1 MNKKALRKDFFME
14 IRTSLGR
21 FLSIFF
27 IVAIG
32 VAFFSGIRAT
42 EPDMR
47 YSGDEY
53 FDEKNLMDLQ
63 VISTLGLTDKD
74 IRALE
79 KLDGVKNV
87 EYGYSVDAL
96 CTANDSQQAVHIM
109 SILPTMNVLTVE
121 EGRLPKKANEC
132 VVDADYLGTSGYEI
146 GDKITFTSG
155 TEDEITDTLS
165 TDTFTIVG
173 SVSSPCYIAFHRG
186 STTIGTGSIAAFI
199 CVPEESFDMEVYTEL
214 YLSVEGAA
222 ELTEFT
228 DEYTERIEEIKEK
241 VEGIRKEREEAR
253 YQDIIDE
260 ANEELEDA
268 RQELEDAKK
277 EAEKELKDAEEK
289 IKDGWKKWNDGKS
302 KLDDS
307 AVKMEDSRAQLI
319 SSQSEVDRNTAEL
332 ERQNGLLNQKVAE
345 YNGHVEEY
353 NQQLGEFNKRS
364 AEYDQSLE
372 KYNQGLNEYNKGV
385 NEYNQSL
392 EEYNQQLEE
401 FNQQKEQYFEKKDEY
416 DAQKRLFDRQ
426 KQEYEQQK
434 QLLAE
439 GKAKLDEGYRQLEI
453 LQAQKAELEALIESV
468 GNQVSPNRTDV
479 SGNGNGSGDENNTEG
494 SGSADNTTTGSG
506 SSGGGTVDITALQAQ
521 LRQLEAAIQT
531 AGDELSVQSAE
542 LAKGQAQLDAAAP
555 QLKEGEAQLES
566 GRKQLESAWQ
576 QIESAQ
582 EQFDEGRVQLQEA
595 REQLMEAKAEL
606 DSGWA
611 KLMDGKAQLDNGRT
625 QLNDAKAQLDDGQAQ
640 LDNAKNQI
648 QSGRNQLASG
658 QAQIDDGWYQL
669 WQGEKQISEAQSEL
683 TEKKTELTDAEKEYE
698 EAKADAEKKIAD
710 GEKELRDAED
720 EISKIEHA
728 KWYIN
733 DRSDLTEHAG
743 YGENADRMRAIGQ
756 VFPVLFFLVAAL
768 ISLTTMTRMVEE
780 QRTQIGTLKA
790 LGYERHSIAAKY
802 LGYASLATVLG
813 SIVGVL
819 FGEKVF
825 PYIIIVAYG
834 IMYEHI
840 PNVVTPYNLY
850 YALTAS
856 IAALAC
862 TLLATIFSC
871 YRELREQAAE
881 LMRPPTPKQGKRVL
895 LERIPFIWN
904 RLNFT
909 WKATVRNLVRYKK
922 RFFMTIFGIGGC
934 MALLLVGFGLKDS
947 IFDIG
952 VLQYHELQ
960 IYDGDIILNEDA
972 SDQEKAEACEALDSD
987 SRVEKTEVNL
997 LKQVTIGREKKK
1009 KDVYLNVPADVE
1021 MFPQFV
1027 IHRDRVTKEVFTL
1040 DDDGVILTEKMA
1052 KELEAGVGDTIFI
1065 KDDVKGEIEVQI
1077 SAVCEN
1083 YMQHYLY
1090 MTPSLYQEVYGKAPD
1105 YNSIYFIM
1113 KEGKEQELED
1123 VGEDVLKEKGA
1134 LSASYTKDIEAQ
1146 LNDMLVSL
1154 NIVMVVLVIS
1164 AGMLAFVVL
1173 YNLNNINITE
1183 RKRELATLKVL
1194 GFYPGEVA
1202 QYVYREN
1209 IILTVFGAMAGII
1222 LGKFLHQFVIVTV
1235 EIDSAM
1241 FGRNIDFSS
1250 FVYGFLI
1257 TIGFSAFVNGVMYF
1271 KLKKIDMVE
1280 SLKSVE

>member
-1 MNKKALRKDFFME
+1 MSKKALRKDFFME

-63 VISTLGLTDKD
+63 VISTLGLTDDD
-74 IRALE
+74 IQALE
-79 KLDGVKNV
+79 ALDGVKKV

-96 CTANDSQQAVHIM
+96 CMANDSQQAVHIL

-121 EGRLPKKANEC
+121 EGRLPKKADEC
-132 VVDADYLGTSGYEI
+132 VVDADYLGVSGYKV
-146 GDKITFTSG
+146 GDKITFMSG

-165 TDTFTIVG
+165 KDTFTIVG
-173 SVSSPCYIAFHRG
+173 AVSSPCYIAFHRG
-186 STTIGTGSIAAFI
+186 STTIGTGSIAAFV
-199 CVPEESFDMEVYTEL
+199 CVPEESFDMDVYTEL

-228 DEYTERIEEIKEK
+228 DAYANRIEEVKAK
-241 VEGIRKEREEAR
+241 VEGIRKKREEAR

-268 RQELEDAKK
+268 RKELEDAKK

-302 KLDDS
+302 QADDS
-307 AVKMEDSRAQLI
+307 AVKLEDSRAQLI
-319 SSQSEVDRNTAEL
+319 SSQWEVDHNTAEL
-332 ERQNGLLNQKVAE
+332 ERQNGLLNQKVEE

-353 NQQLGEFNKRS
+353 NEQLGEFNRRS
-364 AEYDQSLE
+364 AEYDQSLADF
-372 KYNQGLNEYNKGV
+372 NKGV
-385 NEYNQSL
+385 NEYNQRL
-392 EEYNQQLEE
+392 AEYNEQLEE
-401 FNQQKEQYFEKKDEY
+401 FNAQKEQYYEKKNEY
-416 DAQKRLFDRQ
+416 DSQKKKFDQQ
-426 KQEYEQQK
+426 KQEYIQQK
-434 QLLAE
+434 QDLE
-439 GKAKLDEGYRQLEI
+439 SKKA
-453 LQAQKAELEALIESV
+453 
-468 GNQVSPNRTDV
+468 DV
-479 SGNGNGSGDENNTEG
+479 DNGLS
-494 SGSADNTTTGSG
+494 
-506 SSGGGTVDITALQAQ
+506 
-521 LRQLEAAIQT
+521 QLEAGIKQCDEEIQKLEGFLASQNSLSSVVPNNQDNQGNQGNLGEGSQEEQNILDQMKAQL
-531 AGDELSVQSAE
+531 AGLRATKADLEKQYTELSTNKVQISAGLKE
-542 LAKGQAQLDAAAP
+542 MEAAGAQLE
-555 QLKEGEAQLES
+555 EGEAQLES
-566 GRKQLESAWQ
+566 GRVQLESAWK
-576 QIESAQ
+576 QIEAAQ
-582 EQFDEGRVQLQEA
+582 IQFDEGRVQLEEAQAEIEEGRAQLQE
-595 REQLMEAKAEL
+595 
-606 DSGWA
+606 
-611 KLMDGKAQLDNGRT
+611 GKAQLDDGKT
-625 QLNDAKAQLDDGQAQ
+625 QLNDAKAQLDDGYIQ
-640 LDNAKNQI
+640 LEDAKNQI

-669 WQGEKQISEAQSEL
+669 WQGESQLSDAQTEL
-683 TEKKTELTDAEKEYE
+683 TGKKKELTDAEKEYE
-698 EAKADAEKKIAD
+698 KAKADAEKKIAD
-710 GEKELRDAED
+710 GEKELQDAED

-802 LGYASLATVLG
+802 LGYACLATVLG

-825 PYIIIVAYG
+825 PYVIIVAYG

-840 PNVVTPYNLY
+840 PNIVTPYNLY

-856 IAALAC
+856 IAALVC

-972 SDQEKAEACEALDSD
+972 SAEEKAAACEKLSED

-997 LKQVTIGREKKK
+997 LKQVTIGRGRKK

-1021 MFPQFV
+1021 LFPQFV
-1027 IHRDRVTKEVFTL
+1027 IHRDRVTGEIFTL

-1052 KELEAGVGDTIFI
+1052 KQLEAGAGDTIFI
-1065 KDDVKGEIEVQI
+1065 KDDVKGEIEVTI

-1090 MTPSLYQEVYGKAPD
+1090 MTPSLYKEVYGKTPD

-1113 KEGKEQELED
+1113 KEGKEQALED
-1123 VGEDVLKEKGA
+1123 VGEAVLKEKGA

-1154 NIVMVVLVIS
+1154 NIVMIVLVIS

-1209 IILTVFGAMAGII
+1209 IILTVLGALAGII

>member
-74 IRALE
+74 IQALE
-79 KLDGVKNV
+79 KLDGVKKV
-87 EYGYSVDAL
+87 EYGYSMDAL
-96 CTANDSQQAVHIM
+96 CMANDSQQAVHIM

-121 EGRLPKKANEC
+121 EGRLPEKADEC
-132 VVDADYLGTSGYEI
+132 VVDVDYLGGSGYEI
-146 GDKITFTSG
+146 GDQITFTSG

-228 DEYTERIEEIKEK
+228 DEYTDRIEEVKEK

-253 YQDIIDE
+253 YQEIIDE

-268 RQELEDAKK
+268 RKELEDAKK
-277 EAEKELKDAEEK
+277 EAEKELKDAKEK
-289 IKDGWKKWNDGKS
+289 IKDGWNQWNDGKS
-302 KLDDS
+302 QVDDS
-307 AVKMEDSRAQLI
+307 VVKLEDSRSKLI
-319 SSQSEVDRNTAEL
+319 SSQGEVDRNSAEL

-364 AEYDQSLE
+364 AEYEQSLE
-372 KYNQGLNEYNKGV
+372 KYNQGLDEYNKGV
-385 NEYNQSL
+385 REYNQSL
-392 EEYNQQLEE
+392 EEYNQQLEA
-401 FNQQKEQYFEKKDEY
+401 FNQQLEQYFEKKDVY
-416 DAQKRLFDRQ
+416 DAQKSLFDGQ

-434 QLLAE
+434 Q
-439 GKAKLDEGYRQLEI
+439 DLESN
-453 LQAQKAELEALIESV
+453 QAQVDNGIILLEENKKKVEAEIAILNETLISLD
-468 GNQVSPNRTDV
+468 PNDA
-479 SGNGNGSGDENNTEG
+479 NYDENKANLE
-494 SGSADNTTTGSG
+494 NQ
-506 SSGGGTVDITALQAQ
+506 LQEAQ
-521 LRQLEAAIQT
+521 EQLAVIENEKASLN
-531 AGDELSVQSAE
+531 EK
-542 LAKGQAQLDAAAP
+542 KGQISAGLSQLKSAGA

-566 GRKQLESAWQ
+566 GRKQLESAWE

-582 EQFDEGRVQLQEA
+582 AQFDEGRVQLQDA
-595 REQLMEAKAEL
+595 RAQLMDAKAEL

-611 KLMDGKAQLDNGRT
+611 KLQDGKAQLDNGRT

-640 LDNAKNQI
+640 LENAKNQI

-669 WQGEKQISEAQSEL
+669 WQGEKQISDAQTEL

-862 TLLATIFSC
+862 TLLATVFSC
-871 YRELREQAAE
+871 YKELREQAAE

-972 SDQEKAEACEALDSD
+972 SDQEKAAACEALDSD

-1009 KDVYLNVPADVE
+1009 KDVFLNVPADVE

-1052 KELEAGVGDTIFI
+1052 KELEVGVGDTIFI

-1105 YNSIYFIM
+1105 YNSVYFIM

-1209 IILTVFGAMAGII
+1209 IILTVFGAMAGIV

-1235 EIDSAM
+1235 EIESAM

-1250 FVYGFLI
+1250 FVYGFFI

>member
-74 IRALE
+74 IQALE
-79 KLDGVKNV
+79 KLDGVKKV
-87 EYGYSVDAL
+87 EYGYSMDAL
-96 CTANDSQQAVHIM
+96 CMANDSQQAVHIM

-121 EGRLPKKANEC
+121 EGRLPEKADEC
-132 VVDADYLGTSGYEI
+132 VVDADYLGGSGYEI
-146 GDKITFTSG
+146 GDQITFTSG

-228 DEYTERIEEIKEK
+228 DEYTDRIEEVKEK

-253 YQDIIDE
+253 YQEIIDE

-268 RQELEDAKK
+268 RKELEDAKK
-277 EAEKELKDAEEK
+277 EAEKELKDAKEK
-289 IKDGWKKWNDGKS
+289 IKDGWNQWNDGKS
-302 KLDDS
+302 QVDDS
-307 AVKMEDSRAQLI
+307 AVKLEDSRSKLI
-319 SSQSEVDRNTAEL
+319 SSQGEVDRNSAEL

-345 YNGHVEEY
+345 FNGHVEEY

-364 AEYDQSLE
+364 AEYEQSLE
-372 KYNQGLNEYNKGV
+372 KYNQGLDEYNKGV
-385 NEYNQSL
+385 REYNQSL
-392 EEYNQQLEE
+392 EEYNQQLEA

-416 DAQKRLFDRQ
+416 DAQKEQFDGQ

-434 QLLAE
+434 QGLENQLTE
-439 GKAKLDEGYRQLEI
+439 VHNELAKLDGKMQETEAGITKVRGEIDALPSDDPAYDTQIEALNNQLAGLQAAQRQIQGELDSLNAVEAQLSEGLAQLGAFGAQLE
-453 LQAQKAELEALIESV
+453 
-468 GNQVSPNRTDV
+468 
-479 SGNGNGSGDENNTEG
+479 
-494 SGSADNTTTGSG
+494 
-506 SSGGGTVDITALQAQ
+506 
-521 LRQLEAAIQT
+521 
-531 AGDELSVQSAE
+531 
-542 LAKGQAQLDAAAP
+542 
-555 QLKEGEAQLES
+555 EGEAQLES
-566 GRKQLESAWQ
+566 GRKQLESAWE

-582 EQFDEGRVQLQEA
+582 AQFEEGRVQLQDA
-595 REQLMEAKAEL
+595 RAQLMDAKAEL

-611 KLMDGKAQLDNGRT
+611 KLQDGKAQLDNGRT

-640 LDNAKNQI
+640 LENAKNQI

-669 WQGEKQISEAQSEL
+669 WQGEKQISDAQTEL
-683 TEKKTELTDAEKEYE
+683 IEKKTELTDAEKEYE

-710 GEKELRDAED
+710 GEKELQDAED

-862 TLLATIFSC
+862 TLLATVFSC
-871 YRELREQAAE
+871 YKELREQAAE

-972 SDQEKAEACEALDSD
+972 SDQEKAAACEALDSD

-1009 KDVYLNVPADVE
+1009 KDVFLNVPADVE

-1027 IHRDRVTKEVFTL
+1027 IHRARVTKEVFTL

-1052 KELEAGVGDTIFI
+1052 KELEVGVGDTIFI

-1105 YNSIYFIM
+1105 YNSVYFIM

-1209 IILTVFGAMAGII
+1209 IILTVFGAMAGIV

-1235 EIDSAM
+1235 EIESAM

-1250 FVYGFLI
+1250 FVYGFFI